1 MHDNIVRRIF
11 TPQVYGTFT
20 LADTIKMAE
29 GVCDSLIV
37 KWIVTVLPVYKME
50 REPVY
55 IPIGKTSIIWE
66 RDNLEHMG
74 GDVVTDSM
82 VSMYGCDSVEVY
94 YFIKETPSGYCGA
107 DSDGKNLSWYISED
121 SVLHI
126 EGQGAMADFYE
137 STPDVSITPWYDYRY
152 AIKEIDFPEALTSI
166 GSYAFYDCYNLL
178 SVSIPSAVIS
188 VGQRAFEKCWALNKV
203 NTPSLEAW
211 CNIHFADTASNPTCR
226 SHELDVNGAHIQ
238 HLVLP
243 QTVTAILRYAFYGCD
258 FKKATLHANV
268 TSIGVL
274 AFEQCTQMDTM
285 VCHAMTPPELEH
297 GFPGNLYT
305 TYLCVPQAAMGDYIV
320 ASGYASHFKDIIG
333 FSNVKDTTATTATIT
348 WVPEPDVVQYT
359 VSIYLQDALYAQ
371 YIVDGNGQ
379 VTDTVVQPSALIAKM
394 RKKKLDSSET
404 FTISIGG
411 LKPSTNYSYDVTGY
425 NAASE
430 AVYQETGYFTTRPKD
445 EEGIDQISNDQ
456 SPMTN
461 KVIED
466 GRLLILRG
474 DKVFTIIGQ
483 EQKTHLWYNCLRH
496 SY

>member
-1 MHDNIVRRIF
+1 
-11 TPQVYGTFT
+11 
-20 LADTIKMAE
+20 
-29 GVCDSLIV
+29 
-37 KWIVTVLPVYKME
+37 
-50 REPVY
+50 
-55 IPIGKTSIIWE
+55 
-66 RDNLEHMG
+66 
-74 GDVVTDSM
+74 
-82 VSMYGCDSVEVY
+82 
-94 YFIKETPSGYCGA
+94 
-107 DSDGKNLSWYISED
+107 
-121 SVLHI
+121 
-126 EGQGAMADFYE
+126 
-137 STPDVSITPWYDYRY
+137 
-152 AIKEIDFPEALTSI
+152 
-166 GSYAFYDCYNLL
+166 
-178 SVSIPSAVIS
+178 
-188 VGQRAFEKCWALNKV
+188 
-203 NTPSLEAW
+203 
-211 CNIHFADTASNPTCR
+211 
-226 SHELDVNGAHIQ
+226 
-238 HLVLP
+238 
-243 QTVTAILRYAFYGCD
+243 
-258 FKKATLHANV
+258 
-268 TSIGVL
+268 
-274 AFEQCTQMDTM
+274 
-285 VCHAMTPPELEH
+285 
-297 GFPGNLYT
+297 
-305 TYLCVPQAAMGDYIV
+305 MGDYIV

-430 AVYQETGYFTTRPKD
+430 AVYQETGYFTTSPKD

-483 EQKTHLWYNCLRH
+483 EL
-496 SY
+496 